1 MPVCTAL
8 TMSARIGER
17 KTSGN
22 AHEAPLPF
30 CTVTVGSAAGMVRRE
45 EAADVAIA
53 SAERRVG
60 WLDS

>member
-30 CTVTVGSAAGMVRRE
+30 CTVTVGNAAGMVRRE
-45 EAADVAIA
+45 EAAVVAIA
-53 SAERRVG
+53 LEGWRVG
-60 WLDS
+60 GFL